1 MFYPLELLEEEGVH
15 VICVNQRLIPN
26 STSDQ
31 LRSIEPYLILAYNTI
46 PGIVTYHSV
55 MAPVTPTSQRRLFQ
69 PASDLNLGAS
79 NVRMPYGNDSPRR
92 GIEEHFDAMLPRV
105 LAASRRLQNATD
117 VRNEDAWPTPSKRAV
132 EIDQLTYTVNV
143 AILEHA
149 IHTCGKFYV
158 DMNRESARGEILDN
172 AVKGL
177 EKRKIKVAIKTKNE
191 DTGATVAEQ
200 AQGNKKKKRLNKGKE
215 IAITNVKGQ
224 DVTGDSMQAKNGPA
238 QSGVNPEVGTKV
250 LPVC

>member
-1 MFYPLELLEEEGVH
+1 
-15 VICVNQRLIPN
+15 
-26 STSDQ
+26 
-31 LRSIEPYLILAYNTI
+31 
-46 PGIVTYHSV
+46 
-55 MAPVTPTSQRRLFQ
+55 MAPVTPTSLRRLFE
-69 PASDLNLGAS
+69 PASDLDLGAP

-132 EIDQLTYTVNV
+132 EIDQLTYAVNV
-143 AILEHA
+143 ATLEHA
-149 IHTCGKFYV
+149 IHACGKFDV
-158 DMNRESARGEILDN
+158 DMNRESVRGEVLDK

-177 EKRKIKVAIKTKNE
+177 EKRKIKVAIKAKNE
-191 DTGATVAEQ
+191 DTVATVAEE
-200 AQGNKKKKRLNKGKE
+200 AQGNKKKKRSKKGKE
-215 IAITNVKGQ
+215 IAITNVAGQ

-238 QSGVNPEVGTKV
+238 QSGVIPEVGTKV